1 EGARPMALFV
11 DCAYIEDV
19 ASICTT
25 YPVTGVTTNP
35 TILLAARERGQA
47 LSDMEVL
54 REALQVCSG
63 PVFMQPMADDA
74 DELRAMAERYIEA
87 APERVVPK
95 LPLNEPGLRAGIA
108 LNHGGARVSFTAVY
122 TLAQTYCGIQ
132 LPADWIIPYMSR
144 LRRAGTDP
152 LTRIGEMAQML
163 AKQHVPTRILAA
175 SVKTPADIVDAT
187 LAGAHDITA
196 QPEVIRGLTQDS
208 LSAAAFEQFAADWR
222 RVQGQAE

>member
-1 EGARPMALFV
+1 MALFI

-19 ASICTT
+19 AAICAT

-35 TILLAARERGQA
+35 TILLAARERGQV

-54 REALQVCSG
+54 REALQICSG

-74 DELRAMAERYIEA
+74 DELRAVAERYIEA
-87 APERVVPK
+87 APGRVVSK

-108 LNHGGARVSFTAVY
+108 LKRAGARVSFTAVY
-122 TLAQTYCGIQ
+122 TLSQTYCGIQ

-152 LTRIGEMAQML
+152 LMRIGQMAQL
-163 AKQHVPTRILAA
+163 IAKQQVSTRILAA

-187 LAGAHDITA
+187 LVGAHDITA
-196 QPEVIRGLTQDS
+196 QPEVIRSLTQDP
-208 LSAAAFEQFAADWR
+208 LSAAAFEQFTADWR
-222 RVQGQAE
+222 RVQGRAE